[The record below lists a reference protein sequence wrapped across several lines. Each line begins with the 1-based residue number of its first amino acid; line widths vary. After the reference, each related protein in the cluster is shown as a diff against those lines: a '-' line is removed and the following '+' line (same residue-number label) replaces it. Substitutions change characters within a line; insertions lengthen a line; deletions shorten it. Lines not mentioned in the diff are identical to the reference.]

1 VGDGADKSEITDMST
16 ADPYRFQYET
26 VAASQT
32 AQVLGGTGAIGDYL
46 HRVIVV
52 VNTAATS
59 TVTILD
65 NATTVFTMP
74 AVTPVGVYSL
84 EVNAVSASGSWRV
97 TTGAGVT
104 VAAVGIFSA

>member
-1 VGDGADKSEITDMST
+1 MSGVQLPFGT
-16 ADPYRFQYET
+16 TYET

-32 AQVLGGTGAIGDYL
+32 AQVLGGSGATGDTIIRL
-46 HRVIVV
+46 IVT

-65 NATTVFTMP
+65 NATSIAIMP
-74 AVTPVGVYSL
+74 ATTAVCVYSIDL
-84 EVNAVSASGSWRV
+84 GVQSVSGPWKV

-104 VAAVGIFSA
+104 VVAVGNFS